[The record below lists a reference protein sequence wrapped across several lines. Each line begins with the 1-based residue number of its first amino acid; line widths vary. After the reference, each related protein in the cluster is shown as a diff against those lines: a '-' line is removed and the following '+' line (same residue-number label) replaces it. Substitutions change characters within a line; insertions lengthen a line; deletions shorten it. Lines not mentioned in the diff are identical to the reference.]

1 MSSPKSVTSDHSV
14 ITVTDPDTVYIPIKI
29 ISPSSAYKATMQILL
44 KHTADINH
52 IMMKIIAKK
61 YNIALEDMI
70 QSVTEDPEYKKM
82 LTAPT
87 INTLSYVSQQDVNS
101 ASSPKLLPLLP
112 EPQKK
117 MTVIRRLKPIK

>member
-1 MSSPKSVTSDHSV
+1 
-14 ITVTDPDTVYIPIKI
+14 
-29 ISPSSAYKATMQILL
+29 MQILL